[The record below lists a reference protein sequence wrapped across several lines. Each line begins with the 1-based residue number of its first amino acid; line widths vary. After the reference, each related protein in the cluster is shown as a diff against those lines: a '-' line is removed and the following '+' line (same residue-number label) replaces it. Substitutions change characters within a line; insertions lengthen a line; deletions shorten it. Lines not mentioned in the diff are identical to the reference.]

1 MFSNPAIPFEAY
13 DALEISDSERWL
25 LVRLGRTA
33 NALGECFRSIRKLAA
48 EARVSPATVCRRLK
62 RLAALGCFTRER
74 DAGRVYRYVIAEPYR
89 TAWRSPPKPRDSEA
103 NRGVSRA
110 AAPGVSRVQQ
120 GVSHGA
126 TQEVYESKYIKRDGG
141 VSGADWQADLKWR
154 AALRRFR
161 DHGVWVANYGP
172 LPGQPGCRVPQHLLT
187 PVATTLL

>member
-103 NRGVSRA
+103 NRGVSPA
-110 AAPGVSRVQQ
+110 TE

-126 TQEVYESKYIKRDGG
+126 TQQVKESKYIKREGG

-154 AALRRFR
+154 AALLRLR